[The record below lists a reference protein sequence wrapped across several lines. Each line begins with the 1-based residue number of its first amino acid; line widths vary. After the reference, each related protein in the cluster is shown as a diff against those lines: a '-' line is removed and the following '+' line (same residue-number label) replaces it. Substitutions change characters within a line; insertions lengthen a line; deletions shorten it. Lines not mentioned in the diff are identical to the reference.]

1 MRTISKKCVVQLHDY
16 IEEYRQVACVES
28 KELDAISLLIRLL
41 ALQSKQI
48 TKSDRETLV
57 SHINDLISAELV
69 FVQRME
75 LEEAETILVASMKIL
90 LDKN

>member
-28 KELDAISLLIRLL
+28 KELDVTSLLIRLL

-48 TKSDRETLV
+48 TKSDRQTLA
-57 SHINDLISAELV
+57 SHINDLINSELV
-69 FVQRME
+69 FAQRME
-75 LEEAETILVASMKIL
+75 LEEAEIILVASMKIL